1 MQPSSA
7 STKAPSVQNDNNAV
21 GPAQIRSVVADF
33 HPLGMRR
40 VTHQAFTIFRIHD
53 SYCSQ
58 TRARPALPPFRTIEE
73 GISIIEEILSKNIL
87 CRHDVE
93 DINQV
98 YRGIDLLERRID
110 HIVEHTSQHAL
121 QKIID
126 RAKKIAQD
134 KKITPA
140 DLISLYHLQN
150 FSDKDLP
157 FTDYFNRLLSRFDK
171 DPKNFEELASHLPC
185 CTSEAFFDEDVQALI
200 GPNPTAEVAE
210 IIRQKKVKLQAH
222 VLKQQEV
229 AQEKTDVS
237 QTERNKSAAIS
248 RLFR

>member
-1 MQPSSA
+1 MH
-7 STKAPSVQNDNNAV
+7 V
-21 GPAQIRSVVADF
+21 
-33 HPLGMRR
+33 
-40 VTHQAFTIFRIHD
+40 IHD

-73 GISIIEEILSKNIL
+73 GIRIIEEILSKNVL

-93 DINQV
+93 DINQI

-110 HIVEHTSQHAL
+110 HIVEHTSLHAL

-157 FTDYFNRLLSRFDK
+157 ITDYFNRLLSRFDK
-171 DPKNFEELASHLPC
+171 NPKNVEELASHLPC
-185 CTSEAFFDEDVQALI
+185 CTSEALFDEDVQALI
-200 GPNPTAEVAE
+200 GPNPSSEAAQVLK
-210 IIRQKKVKLQAH
+210 QKKEKLQAH
-222 VLKQQEV
+222 VRMQKEVTERKQALAE
-229 AQEKTDVS
+229 
-237 QTERNKSAAIS
+237 TERNRSSAIS
-248 RLFR
+248 PLF